1 MSACLH
7 SSQHQHCFIQGS
19 HKISSGHQ
27 GMPMKRITFKDS
39 SWGEA
44 FFLCINDNLKENA
57 DTAPEISK
65 LKTKS
70 KPASWNS
77 SLLFPSSQVIN
88 TNYGNKI
95 K

>member
-1 MSACLH
+1 MAACLY

-27 GMPMKRITFKDS
+27 GMPMKHITFEES

-44 FFLCINDNLKENA
+44 FFLCVNDNLNA
-57 DTAPEISK
+57 DTAPEIFK
-65 LKTKS
+65 LKTKT

-88 TNYGNKI
+88 INYGN
-95 K
+95 